1 MDMEAVAMEYT
12 VAVASIME
20 EVDSME
26 VVVMEEPVD
35 ITEVVDS
42 STEVD
47 STEVAVM
54 EVATTLVMVAMDPMG
69 DTVDS
74 EDTIK

>member
-1 MDMEAVAMEYT
+1 MDMGAVAMEDM
-12 VAVASIME
+12 VAVASTME

-26 VVVMEEPVD
+26 VVVMEDPVD

-47 STEVAVM
+47 STEVA
-54 EVATTLVMVAMDPMG
+54 TTLVMVAMDPM
-69 DTVDS
+69 